1 MKPVGGYFGL
11 ELNKGGYL
19 YHEVPYTF
27 KSGRSALHFILKECK
42 PTLVYI
48 PFYTCKVILQSFE
61 LAGIAY
67 KYYAINERVEPVV
80 LPELATDEYFLY
92 TNYFGIKD
100 ATVNKLSNR
109 YGHQLIVDCTQ
120 AFFTK
125 GNGRSWF
132 FNSCRKFF
140 GVPDG
145 AYLYPPNSV
154 SIKPIANSNEAYVM
168 EHLIKRF
175 NGQIQE
181 GYAAFKENEELCGP
195 EITGM
200 SAISQYLLSHINYKE
215 VIAARRANFNSLHHI
230 FKNQNQFA
238 INTGPESVPMV
249 YPLITPYKTN
259 RGILYSNGMYV
270 PTFWAEVKEGKNKGF
285 ETESKLAESLLPLPI
300 DHRYQETDMHS
311 MAAVIQHAHEL

>member
-11 ELNKGGYL
+11 ELNKGGHA

-27 KSGRSALHFILKECK
+27 KSGRSALHFILQECK
-42 PTLVYI
+42 PALVYI

-61 LAGIAY
+61 AAGIAY
-67 KYYAINERVEPVV
+67 KFYAIDESLEPVA
-80 LPELATDEYFLY
+80 LPDLANNEFFLY
-92 TNYFGIKD
+92 TNYVGIKD
-100 ATVNKLSNR
+100 AAVNRLSNR

-125 GNGRSWF
+125 GNGRSWY

-145 AYLYPPNSV
+145 AYLYPPDGV
-154 SIKPIANSNEAYVM
+154 TIKPIATSNETYII
-168 EHLIKRF
+168 EHLLKRF

-181 GYAAFKENEELCGP
+181 GYTAFKENEELCGP

-200 SAISQYLLSHINYKE
+200 STISQYLLSHINYKE
-215 VIAARRANFNSLHHI
+215 VIAARRANFNCLHYI

-238 INTGPESVPMV
+238 ITIDSESVPMV
-249 YPLITPYKTN
+249 YPLITPYTTDREK
-259 RGILYSNGMYV
+259 LYSNGIYV
-270 PTFWAEVKEGKNKGF
+270 PTFWAEVKEGSKKGF
-285 ETESKLAESLLPLPI
+285 ETEHKLAEHLLPLPI
-300 DHRYQETDMHS
+300 DHRYQEADMQS
-311 MAAVIQHAHEL
+311 MAAVIQLAQ

>member
-11 ELNKGGYL
+11 ELNKGGYS
-19 YHEVPYTF
+19 YHTVPYTF

-42 PTLVYI
+42 PTQVYI

-61 LAGIAY
+61 VAGIAY
-67 KYYAINERVEPVV
+67 KYYAIDESLEPVT
-80 LPELATDEYFLY
+80 LPDLANGEYFLY
-92 TNYFGIKD
+92 TNYMGLKD
-100 ATVNKLSNR
+100 AAVNRLSTR

-125 GNGRSWF
+125 GNGRSWY

-145 AYLYPPNSV
+145 AYLYPPDGVPVQPLES
-154 SIKPIANSNEAYVM
+154 SNETYTVT
-168 EHLIKRF
+168 HLMKRF
-175 NGQIQE
+175 NGQVEE

-200 SAISQYLLSHINYKE
+200 SAISQYLLSHINYQE
-215 VIAARRANFNSLHHI
+215 VIAARKANFNSLHYI
-230 FKNQNQFA
+230 FKNLNQFA
-238 INTGPESVPMV
+238 IITDPETVPMV
-249 YPLITPYKTN
+249 YPLITPYTTD
-259 RGILYSNGMYV
+259 RSILYSHGIYV
-270 PTFWAEVKEGKNKGF
+270 PTFWAEVKEGSKKGF

-300 DHRYQETDMHS
+300 DHRYQDADMQS
-311 MAAVIQHAHEL
+311 MAAVIQLAK

>member
-1 MKPVGGYFGL
+1 MKPVGGYFEL
-11 ELNKGGYL
+11 ELHKGGYS

-48 PFYTCKVILQSFE
+48 PFYTCHVILQSFE
-61 LAGIAY
+61 SAGIAY
-67 KYYAINERVEPVV
+67 KFYAIDENLEPVT
-80 LPELATDEYFLY
+80 LPDLANGEYFLY
-92 TNYFGIKD
+92 THYFGLKN
-100 ATVNKLSNR
+100 AMVNELSNR

-125 GNGRSWF
+125 GNGRSWY

-145 AYLYPPNSV
+145 AYLYPPDDV
-154 SIKPIANSNEAYVM
+154 SIKPVASSNQQYTV
-168 EHLIKRF
+168 EHLVKRF

-181 GYAAFKENEELCGP
+181 GYASFKENEELCDA

-215 VIAARRANFNSLHHI
+215 VITARRANFNCLHHN
-230 FKNQNQFA
+230 FKNLNQFA
-238 INTGPESVPMV
+238 IITDPESVPMV
-249 YPLITPYKTN
+249 YPLITPYKTD
-259 RGILYSNGMYV
+259 REKLYSNGIFV
-270 PTFWAEVKEGKNKGF
+270 PTFWAAIKEGSKKGF
-285 ETESKLAESLLPLPI
+285 ETESKLANNLLPLPI
-300 DHRYQETDMHS
+300 DHRYQEADMQK
-311 MAAVIQHAHEL
+311 MATVIQLAK